1 MGELEGQSLQVFKQ
15 FIKDRVQWQGIFGE
29 RLLKQVENKRLF
41 AEKSRKKHLC
51 VCKTLPTS
59 YKSLPTTPTVK
70 CTSMCNCLG

>member
-41 AEKSRKKHLC
+41 AEKSRKKTPLC
-51 VCKTLPTS
+51 L
-59 YKSLPTTPTVK
+59 
-70 CTSMCNCLG
+70 